1 MKINSKRFSVVLFF
15 CQLSHLSLENF
26 LFVVTM
32 IAKLQKKKK
41 IAKQKKTFSD
51 TLLQVLQKMS

>member
-1 MKINSKRFSVVLFF
+1 
-15 CQLSHLSLENF
+15 
-26 LFVVTM
+26 M